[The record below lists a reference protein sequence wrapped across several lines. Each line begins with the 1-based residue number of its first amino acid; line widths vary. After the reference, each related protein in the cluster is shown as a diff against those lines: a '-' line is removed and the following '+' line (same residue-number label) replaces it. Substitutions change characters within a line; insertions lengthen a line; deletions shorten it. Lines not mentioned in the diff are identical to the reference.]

1 MFQTNVARNIE
12 TYFMFDKVFPKGVSY
27 MGKCGKMW

>member
-1 MFQTNVARNIE
+1 MFQTKIAGKVK
-12 TYFMFDKVFPKGVSY
+12 TYFMFDSIIAKGVSY

>member
-12 TYFMFDKVFPKGVSY
+12 TYFMFDNAFPKGVLY